1 MQKDLF
7 ERIASFLLGAS
18 WAIALFGAL
27 FTFKISLSF
36 GLSFAL
42 FTTLLFILLSF
53 VCMLL
58 LDALIVH
65 KEGLREAK
73 KQTKLL
79 EELLSQGK

>member
-18 WAIALFGAL
+18 WAITLFGAL

-42 FTTLLFILLSF
+42 FMTLIFILVSLMG
-53 VCMLL
+53 MLL
-58 LDALIVH
+58 LDALLVH
-65 KEGLREAK
+65 KENLRESK